1 MFLLCSHYPV
11 SFLYVGAR
19 RFCAV
24 PQAGD
29 SEMALYQAP
38 SFEALEML
46 SRSRDA
52 DLARRE
58 LVQPERI
65 RGRGA
70 QSNRS
75 GRFEPHQ
82 RENFDDG
89 WGSVEPLPVF
99 ETIEHVER
107 AKSIITSNDSPD
119 IGFERSIN
127 AYRGCEH
134 GCSYCYARP
143 SHAFLGHSAGID
155 FERDIYVKTNAI
167 EALKAELGAKNY
179 RPRPIAIGTNT
190 DPYQPAERKHK
201 LTRGILEVMLETRHP
216 VMITTKSALIIRD
229 LDLLTELARLNLVKV
244 AISVTSMDHKLSRRM
259 EPRASSPARRLEAIR
274 LLSEAGVPTAIF
286 ASPMIPAINDMELE
300 RILDAG
306 KAQGAISASMILL
319 RLPGE
324 VRDVFRE
331 WLLRHFPD
339 RVRHVLS
346 LIRDTRGGSDNDP
359 RFGTRMTGEGPYATL
374 LRQRFDKAR
383 ERYGLEVKLPPL
395 RADLFEAPTL
405 ETRQMSLF

>member
-1 MFLLCSHYPV
+1 
-11 SFLYVGAR
+11 
-19 RFCAV
+19 
-24 PQAGD
+24 
-29 SEMALYQAP
+29 MALYQAP
-38 SFEALEML
+38 SFEALERL
-46 SRSRDA
+46 SLSRDA

-58 LVQPERI
+58 LINAESV

-75 GRFEPHQ
+75 GRFETHA

-89 WGSVEPLPVF
+89 WDNVEPIPLF
-99 ETIEHVER
+99 ETREHVER
-107 AKSIITSNDSPD
+107 AKTIITTNDSPD
-119 IGFERSIN
+119 IAFERSIN

-134 GCSYCYARP
+134 GCSYCFARP
-143 SHAFLGHSAGID
+143 THAYLGHSAGID
-155 FERDIYVKTNAI
+155 FERDIYVKANAV
-167 EALKAELGAKNY
+167 EALRQELGAKSY
-179 RPRPIAIGTNT
+179 RPKAIAMGTNT

-201 LTRGILEVMLETRHP
+201 LTRGILEVMLETKHP
-216 VMITTKSALIIRD
+216 VMITTKSALILRD
-229 LDLLTELARLNLVKV
+229 LDILTELAKLNLVKV
-244 AISVTSMDHKLSRRM
+244 AISVTSMDHKLSRKM
-259 EPRASSPARRLEAIR
+259 EPRASSPARRLEAIKA
-274 LLSEAGVPTAIF
+274 LSEAGIPTAIF

-346 LIRDTRGGSDNDP
+346 LVRDTRGGRDYDS
-359 RFGTRMTGEGPYATL
+359 RWGTRMTGEGPYATL
-374 LRQRFDKAR
+374 LRQRFEKAR
-383 ERYGLEVKLPPL
+383 ERYGLNPKLPPL
-395 RADLFEAPTL
+395 RADLFEAPRL

>member
-1 MFLLCSHYPV
+1 
-11 SFLYVGAR
+11 
-19 RFCAV
+19 
-24 PQAGD
+24 
-29 SEMALYQAP
+29 MALYQAP
-38 SFEALEML
+38 SFEALERL

-58 LVQPERI
+58 LVSTDRI

-75 GRFEPHQ
+75 GRFEAHQ

-89 WGSVEPLPVF
+89 WGSIETLAQF
-99 ETIEHVER
+99 ETVEHVER
-107 AKSIITSNDSPD
+107 AKTIITTNDSPD

-134 GCSYCYARP
+134 GCSYCFARP
-143 SHAFLGHSAGID
+143 THAFLGHSAGVD
-155 FERDIYVKTNAI
+155 FERDIYVKANAA
-167 EALKAELGAKNY
+167 EALRSELAAKNY
-179 RPRPIAIGTNT
+179 RPKPIAMGTNT

-201 LTRGILEVMLETRHP
+201 LTRSILEVMLEARHP
-216 VMITTKSALIIRD
+216 VMITTKSALILRD
-229 LDLLTELARLNLVKV
+229 LDLLTELAKLGLVKV
-244 AISVTSMDHKLSRRM
+244 ALSVTSMDHKLSRKM

-274 LLSEAGVPTAIF
+274 LLSEAGVPTAVF

-306 KAQGAISASMILL
+306 KAQGAVSAQMILL

-346 LIRDTRGGSDNDP
+346 LVRDTRGGKDYDS
-359 RFGTRMTGEGPYATL
+359 RWGTRMTGEGPYATL
-374 LRQRFDKAR
+374 LRQRFEKAR
-383 ERYGLEVKLPPL
+383 DRLGLDAKLPPL
-395 RADLFEAPTL
+395 RTDLFIAPKL
-405 ETRQMSLF
+405 ESPQMSLF

>member
-1 MFLLCSHYPV
+1 
-11 SFLYVGAR
+11 
-19 RFCAV
+19 
-24 PQAGD
+24 
-29 SEMALYQAP
+29 MALYQAP

-58 LVQPERI
+58 LVNA

-70 QSNRS
+70 QSNQS
-75 GRFEPHQ
+75 GRFETHQ
-82 RENFDDG
+82 RESFDDG
-89 WGSVEPLPVF
+89 WSNVEPMPLF
-99 ETIEHVER
+99 ETVEHIER
-107 AKSIITSNDSPD
+107 AKSIITTNDSPD

-134 GCSYCYARP
+134 GCSYCFARP
-143 SHAFLGHSAGID
+143 THAYLGHSAGID
-155 FERDIYVKTNAI
+155 FERDIYVKANAA
-167 EALKAELGAKNY
+167 EALRAELAAKSY
-179 RPRPIAIGTNT
+179 RPKPIAMGTNT

-201 LTRGILEVMLETRHP
+201 LTRAILEVMLETRHP
-216 VMITTKSALIIRD
+216 VMITTKSALILRD
-229 LDLLTELARLNLVKV
+229 LDLLSELARLNLVKV

-274 LLSEAGVPTAIF
+274 VLSEAGIPTAIF

-346 LIRDTRGGSDNDP
+346 LVRDTRGGKDYDS
-359 RFGTRMTGEGPYATL
+359 RWGTRMTGEGPYATL

-395 RADLFEAPTL
+395 RADLFEAPKV
-405 ETRQMSLF
+405 ESKQMSLF

>member
-1 MFLLCSHYPV
+1 
-11 SFLYVGAR
+11 
-19 RFCAV
+19 
-24 PQAGD
+24 
-29 SEMALYQAP
+29 MALYQAP
-38 SFEALEML
+38 SFEALERL

-82 RENFDDG
+82 RDSFDDG
-89 WGSVEPLPVF
+89 WGSVEPLPLF
-99 ETIEHVER
+99 ETVEHIER

-134 GCSYCYARP
+134 GCSYCFARP
-143 SHAFLGHSAGID
+143 THAYLGHSAGID
-155 FERDIYVKTNAI
+155 FERDIYVKTNAV
-167 EALKAELGAKNY
+167 EALRAELAARNY
-179 RPRPIAIGTNT
+179 RPKPIAMGTNT

-216 VMITTKSALIIRD
+216 VMITTKSALIVRD
-229 LDLLTELARLNLVKV
+229 LDLLTELARLGLVKV
-244 AISVTSMDHKLSRRM
+244 ALSVTSMDHKLSRKM

-274 LLSEAGVPTAIF
+274 ILSEAGIPTAIF

-306 KAQGAISASMILL
+306 KAQGAVSAAMILL

-339 RVRHVLS
+339 RVRHVLA
-346 LIRDTRGGSDNDP
+346 LVRDTRGGKDYDS
-359 RFGTRMTGEGPYATL
+359 RWGTRMTGEGPYAIL
-374 LRQRFDKAR
+374 LRQRFEKAR
-383 ERYGLEVKLPPL
+383 ERYGLDAKLPPL
-395 RADLFEAPTL
+395 RIDLFEPPRL

>member
-1 MFLLCSHYPV
+1 
-11 SFLYVGAR
+11 
-19 RFCAV
+19 
-24 PQAGD
+24 
-29 SEMALYQAP
+29 MALYQAP
-38 SFEALEML
+38 SFDALERL

-58 LVQPERI
+58 LVQPDRI

-70 QSNRS
+70 QSNRV
-75 GRFEPHQ
+75 GRFEKHQ
-82 RENFDDG
+82 RDSFDDG
-89 WGSVEPLPVF
+89 WGSVEPLPLF
-99 ETIEHVER
+99 ETIEHIER
-107 AKSIITSNDSPD
+107 AKSIITTNDSPD

-134 GCSYCYARP
+134 GCSYCFARP
-143 SHAFLGHSAGID
+143 THAYLGHSAGVD
-155 FERDIYVKTNAI
+155 FERDIYVKTNAV
-167 EALKAELGAKNY
+167 EALRAELSAKNY
-179 RPRPIAIGTNT
+179 RPKPIAMGTNT
-190 DPYQPAERKHK
+190 DPYQPAERTHK

-216 VMITTKSALIIRD
+216 VMITTKSALIVRD
-229 LDLLTELARLNLVKV
+229 LDILTELAKLGLVKV
-244 AISVTSMDHKLSRRM
+244 ALSVTSMDHKLSRKM

-274 LLSEAGVPTAIF
+274 LLSEACVPTAIF

-306 KAQGAISASMILL
+306 KAQGAISAQMILL

-346 LIRDTRGGSDNDP
+346 LVRDTRGGRDNDP
-359 RFGTRMTGEGPYATL
+359 RFGTRMVGEGPYATL
-374 LRQRFDKAR
+374 LRQRFEKAR
-383 ERYGLEVKLPPL
+383 ERYGLDAKLPPL
-395 RADLFEAPTL
+395 RADLFQAPKV
-405 ETRQMSLF
+405 ESPQMSLF

>member
-1 MFLLCSHYPV
+1 
-11 SFLYVGAR
+11 
-19 RFCAV
+19 
-24 PQAGD
+24 
-29 SEMALYQAP
+29 MALYQAP
-38 SFEALEML
+38 SFEALEKL
-46 SRSRDA
+46 SASRDA

-58 LVQPERI
+58 LIDVDRI

-75 GRFEPHQ
+75 GRFEKQ
-82 RENFDDG
+82 SREAFDDG
-89 WGSVEPLPVF
+89 WDNVEPLSIF
-99 ETIEHVER
+99 ETVEHNER
-107 AKSIITSNDSPD
+107 AKTIITSNDSPD

-143 SHAFLGHSAGID
+143 THAFLGHSAGIE
-155 FERDIYVKTNAI
+155 FERDIYVKTNAV
-167 EALKAELGAKNY
+167 EALRAELAAKNY
-179 RPRPIAIGTNT
+179 KVKPIAMGTNT
-190 DPYQPAERKHK
+190 DPYQPAERKHR

-216 VMITTKSALIIRD
+216 VMITTKSSLIIRD
-229 LDLLTELARLNLVKV
+229 LDLLTELAKLGLVKV
-244 AISVTSMDHKLSRRM
+244 AISMTSMDHKLSRRM
-259 EPRASSPARRLEAIR
+259 EPRASSPARRLEAIG
-274 LLSEAGVPTAIF
+274 LLGQAGVPVAVF

-300 RILDAG
+300 RILDAAA
-306 KAQGAISASMILL
+306 AQGATSAQMILL

-346 LIRDTRGGSDNDP
+346 LVRDTRGGKDYDS

-374 LRQRFDKAR
+374 LRQRFEKAR
-383 ERYGLEVKLPPL
+383 ERYGLDAKMPGL
-395 RADLFEAPTL
+395 RNDLFEAPRL
-405 ETRQMSLF
+405 ESAQMSLF

>member
-1 MFLLCSHYPV
+1 
-11 SFLYVGAR
+11 
-19 RFCAV
+19 
-24 PQAGD
+24 
-29 SEMALYQAP
+29 MALYQAP
-38 SFEALEML
+38 SFEALEKL

-58 LVQPERI
+58 LIDPDRI

-75 GRFEPHQ
+75 GRFEKQ
-82 RENFDDG
+82 AREAFDDG
-89 WGSVEPLPVF
+89 WNNVEPLAMF
-99 ETIEHVER
+99 ETVEHVER
-107 AKSIITSNDSPD
+107 ARTIITTNDSPD

-143 SHAFLGHSAGID
+143 SHAFLGHSAGVE
-155 FERDIYVKTNAI
+155 FERDIYVKVNAV
-167 EALKAELGAKNY
+167 EALRAEIGAKGY
-179 RPRPIAIGTNT
+179 KVKPIAMGTNT
-190 DPYQPAERKHK
+190 DPYQPSERKHQ
-201 LTRGILEVMLETRHP
+201 LTRGILQVMLETRHP

-229 LDLLTELARLNLVKV
+229 LDILTELAKLRLVKV
-244 AISVTSMDHKLSRRM
+244 AISVTSMDHKLSRKM

-306 KAQGAISASMILL
+306 KAQGAVSASMILL

-346 LIRDTRGGSDNDP
+346 LVRDTRGGRDNDP

-383 ERYGLEVKLPPL
+383 ERLGFETKLPPL
-395 RADLFEAPTL
+395 RADLFEAPKLATA
-405 ETRQMSLF
+405 QMNLFD

>member
-1 MFLLCSHYPV
+1 
-11 SFLYVGAR
+11 
-19 RFCAV
+19 
-24 PQAGD
+24 
-29 SEMALYQAP
+29 MALYQAP
-38 SFEALEML
+38 SFEALEKL

-58 LVQPERI
+58 LLDPARI

-70 QSNRS
+70 QSNQT
-75 GRFEPHQ
+75 GRFEKQ
-82 RENFDDG
+82 TREGFDDG
-89 WGSVEPLPVF
+89 WDNVEPLSIF
-99 ETIEHVER
+99 ETVEHVER
-107 AKSIITSNDSPD
+107 AKTIITTNDSPD

-134 GCSYCYARP
+134 GCSYCFARP
-143 SHAFLGHSAGID
+143 THAFLGHSAGIE
-155 FERDIYVKTNAI
+155 FERDIYVKVNAV
-167 EALKAELGAKNY
+167 EALRAELAARNY
-179 RPRPIAIGTNT
+179 KVKPIAMGTNT

-229 LDLLTELARLNLVKV
+229 LDILTELAKLGLVKV
-244 AISVTSMDHKLSRRM
+244 ALSMTSMDHKLSRKM

-274 LLSEAGVPTAIF
+274 LLSEAGVPVAVF

-300 RILDAG
+300 RILDAA
-306 KAQGAISASMILL
+306 KAQGAVSASMILL

-339 RVRHVLS
+339 RVRHVLA
-346 LIRDTRGGSDNDP
+346 LVRDTRGGKDYDS
-359 RFGTRMTGEGPYATL
+359 RWGVRMTGEGPYATL

-383 ERYGLEVKLPPL
+383 ERYGLDAKLPGL
-395 RADLFEAPTL
+395 RNDLFIAPRL
-405 ETRQMSLF
+405 EELQMSLF

>member
-1 MFLLCSHYPV
+1 
-11 SFLYVGAR
+11 
-19 RFCAV
+19 
-24 PQAGD
+24 
-29 SEMALYQAP
+29 MALYQAP
-38 SFEALEML
+38 SFEALERL
-46 SRSRDA
+46 SQSRDA

-58 LVQPERI
+58 LLNSDRI

-75 GRFEPHQ
+75 GRFEVHA

-89 WGSVEPLPVF
+89 WGSVETLPTF
-99 ETIEHVER
+99 ETVEHAER
-107 AKSIITSNDSPD
+107 AKTIITTNDSPD
-119 IGFERSIN
+119 ISFERSIN

-134 GCSYCYARP
+134 GCSYCFARP
-143 SHAFLGHSAGID
+143 THAYLGHSAGVD
-155 FERDIYVKTNAI
+155 FEREIYVKTNAV
-167 EALKAELGAKNY
+167 EALRNEIGAKNY
-179 RPRPIAIGTNT
+179 RVKPIAMGTNT

-216 VMITTKSALIIRD
+216 VMITTKSALILRD
-229 LDLLTELARLNLVKV
+229 LDILSQLAKLNLVKV
-244 AISVTSMDHKLSRRM
+244 AISVTSMDNKLSRKM

-274 LLSEAGVPTAIF
+274 ALSEAGVPVAIF

-306 KAQGAISASMILL
+306 KAQGAVSASMILL

-346 LIRDTRGGSDNDP
+346 LVRDTRGGKDYDS
-359 RFGTRMTGEGPYATL
+359 RFGVRMTGEGPYAVL

-383 ERYGLEVKLPPL
+383 ERYGLDAKLPPL
-395 RADLFEAPTL
+395 RSDLFIAPKL
-405 ETRQMSLF
+405 ESRQMSLF

>member
-1 MFLLCSHYPV
+1 
-11 SFLYVGAR
+11 
-19 RFCAV
+19 
-24 PQAGD
+24 
-29 SEMALYQAP
+29 MALYQAP
-38 SFEALEML
+38 SFEALERL

-58 LVQPERI
+58 LLEVDRI

-75 GRFEPHQ
+75 GRFEKQ
-82 RENFDDG
+82 TRESFDDG
-89 WGSVEPLPVF
+89 WDNVEPLSIF
-99 ETIEHVER
+99 ETVEHAER
-107 AKSIITSNDSPD
+107 AKTIITSNDSPD

-143 SHAFLGHSAGID
+143 THAFLGHSAGVE
-155 FERDIYVKTNAI
+155 FERDIYVKTNAV
-167 EALKAELGAKNY
+167 EALRAELSAKSY
-179 RPRPIAIGTNT
+179 RVKPIAMGTNT

-216 VMITTKSALIIRD
+216 VMITTKSSLIIRD
-229 LDLLTELARLNLVKV
+229 LDLLSELAKLGLVKV
-244 AISVTSMDHKLSRRM
+244 AISMTSMDHKLSRRM

-274 LLSEAGVPTAIF
+274 LLSEAGVPVAVF

-300 RILDAG
+300 RILDAAA
-306 KAQGAISASMILL
+306 AQGASSAQMILL

-346 LIRDTRGGSDNDP
+346 LVRDTRGGKDYDS

-383 ERYGLEVKLPPL
+383 ERYGLDGKLPGL
-395 RADLFEAPTL
+395 RNDLFTPPQL
-405 ETRQMSLF
+405 ESAQMSLF

>member
-1 MFLLCSHYPV
+1 
-11 SFLYVGAR
+11 
-19 RFCAV
+19 
-24 PQAGD
+24 
-29 SEMALYQAP
+29 MALYQAP

-58 LVQPERI
+58 LVNA

-70 QSNRS
+70 QSNQS
-75 GRFEPHQ
+75 GRFETHQ
-82 RENFDDG
+82 RESFDDG
-89 WGSVEPLPVF
+89 WSNVEPMPLF
-99 ETIEHVER
+99 ETVEHIER
-107 AKSIITSNDSPD
+107 AKSIITTNDSPD

-134 GCSYCYARP
+134 GCSYCFARP
-143 SHAFLGHSAGID
+143 THAYLGHSAGID
-155 FERDIYVKTNAI
+155 FERDIYVKANAA
-167 EALKAELGAKNY
+167 EALRAELAAKSY
-179 RPRPIAIGTNT
+179 RPKPIAMGTNT

-201 LTRGILEVMLETRHP
+201 LTRAILEVMLETRHP
-216 VMITTKSALIIRD
+216 VMITTKSALILRD
-229 LDLLTELARLNLVKV
+229 LDLLSELAKLNLVKV

-274 LLSEAGVPTAIF
+274 VLSEAGIPTAIF

-346 LIRDTRGGSDNDP
+346 LVRDTRGGKDYDS
-359 RFGTRMTGEGPYATL
+359 RWGTRMTGEGPYATL

-395 RADLFEAPTL
+395 RADLFEAPKV
-405 ETRQMSLF
+405 ESKQMSLF

>member
-1 MFLLCSHYPV
+1 
-11 SFLYVGAR
+11 
-19 RFCAV
+19 
-24 PQAGD
+24 
-29 SEMALYQAP
+29 MALYQAP
-38 SFEALEML
+38 SFEALERL

-58 LVQPERI
+58 LINVDSV

-75 GRFEPHQ
+75 GRFETHA
-82 RENFDDG
+82 RESFDDG
-89 WGSVEPLPVF
+89 WNNVEPMPLF
-99 ETIEHVER
+99 ETTEHAER
-107 AKSIITSNDSPD
+107 AKTIITTNDSPD
-119 IGFERSIN
+119 IAFERSIN

-134 GCSYCYARP
+134 GCSYCFARP
-143 SHAFLGHSAGID
+143 THAYLGHSAGID
-155 FERDIYVKTNAI
+155 FERDIYVKTNAV
-167 EALKAELGAKNY
+167 EALRHELGARSY
-179 RPRPIAIGTNT
+179 RPKAIATGTNT

-201 LTRGILEVMLETRHP
+201 LTRGILEVMLETKHP
-216 VMITTKSALIIRD
+216 VMITTKSALILRD
-229 LDLLTELARLNLVKV
+229 LDILTELAKLNLVKV
-244 AISVTSMDHKLSRRM
+244 AISVTSMDHKLSRKM
-259 EPRASSPARRLEAIR
+259 EPRASSPARRLEAIKA
-274 LLSEAGVPTAIF
+274 LSDAGIPTAIF

-346 LIRDTRGGSDNDP
+346 LVRDTRGGKDYDA
-359 RFGTRMTGEGPYATL
+359 RWGTRFTGEGPYATL

-383 ERYGLEVKLPPL
+383 ERYGLNPKLPPL
-395 RADLFEAPTL
+395 RIDLFEAPTL

>member
-1 MFLLCSHYPV
+1 
-11 SFLYVGAR
+11 
-19 RFCAV
+19 
-24 PQAGD
+24 
-29 SEMALYQAP
+29 MALYQAP
-38 SFEALEML
+38 SFEALEKL

-58 LVQPERI
+58 LIDPERI

-70 QSNRS
+70 QSNHT
-75 GRFEPHQ
+75 GRFEKQ
-82 RENFDDG
+82 TREGFDDG
-89 WGSVEPLPVF
+89 WDNVEPLSIF
-99 ETIEHVER
+99 ETIEHLER
-107 AKSIITSNDSPD
+107 AKTIITTNDSPD

-134 GCSYCYARP
+134 GCSYCFARP
-143 SHAFLGHSAGID
+143 THAFLGHSAGIE
-155 FERDIYVKTNAI
+155 FERDIYVKVNAV
-167 EALKAELGAKNY
+167 EALRAELAARNY
-179 RPRPIAIGTNT
+179 KVKPIAMGTNT

-229 LDLLTELARLNLVKV
+229 LDLLTELAKLGLVKV
-244 AISVTSMDHKLSRRM
+244 ALSMTSMDHKLSRKM

-274 LLSEAGVPTAIF
+274 LLSEAGVPVAVF

-300 RILDAG
+300 RILDAA
-306 KAQGAISASMILL
+306 KAQGAVSASMILL

-339 RVRHVLS
+339 RVRHVLA
-346 LIRDTRGGSDNDP
+346 LVRDTRGGKDYDS
-359 RFGTRMTGEGPYATL
+359 RWGTRMTGEGPYATL

-383 ERYGLEVKLPPL
+383 ERYGLDARLPGL
-395 RADLFEAPTL
+395 RNDLFIAPKL
-405 ETRQMSLF
+405 EERQMSLF

>member
-1 MFLLCSHYPV
+1 
-11 SFLYVGAR
+11 
-19 RFCAV
+19 
-24 PQAGD
+24 
-29 SEMALYQAP
+29 MALYQAP
-38 SFEALEML
+38 SFDALERL

-58 LVQPERI
+58 LVQPDRI

-70 QSNRS
+70 QSNRV
-75 GRFEPHQ
+75 GRFEKHQ
-82 RENFDDG
+82 RDSFDDG
-89 WGSVEPLPVF
+89 WGSVEPLPLF
-99 ETIEHVER
+99 ETIEHIER
-107 AKSIITSNDSPD
+107 AKSIITTNDSPD

-134 GCSYCYARP
+134 GCSYCFARP
-143 SHAFLGHSAGID
+143 THAYLGHSAGVD
-155 FERDIYVKTNAI
+155 FERDIYVKNNAV
-167 EALKAELGAKNY
+167 EALRAELSAKNY
-179 RPRPIAIGTNT
+179 RPKPIAMGTNT
-190 DPYQPAERKHK
+190 DPYQPAERTHK

-216 VMITTKSALIIRD
+216 VMITTKSALIVRD
-229 LDLLTELARLNLVKV
+229 LDILTELAKLGLVKV
-244 AISVTSMDHKLSRRM
+244 ALSVTSMDHKLSRKM

-306 KAQGAISASMILL
+306 KAQGAISAQMILL

-346 LIRDTRGGSDNDP
+346 LVRDTRGGRDNDP
-359 RFGTRMTGEGPYATL
+359 RFGTRMVGEGPYATL
-374 LRQRFDKAR
+374 LRQRFEKAR
-383 ERYGLEVKLPPL
+383 ERYGLDAKLPPL
-395 RADLFEAPTL
+395 RADLFQAPKV
-405 ETRQMSLF
+405 ESPQMSLF